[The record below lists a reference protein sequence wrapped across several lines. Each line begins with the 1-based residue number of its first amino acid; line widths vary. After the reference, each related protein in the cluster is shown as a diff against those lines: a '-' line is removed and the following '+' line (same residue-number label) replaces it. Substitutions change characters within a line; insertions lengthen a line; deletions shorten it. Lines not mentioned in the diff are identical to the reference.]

1 MLISFVRLDTPA
13 IGSYSA
19 MDPGLTYHPSPAS
32 SMSHK
37 SHFLFHFFLLGY
49 SSWIGLLVS
58 DARVLF
64 AFALSLLLS
73 LSFFFQI
80 VIY

>member
-19 MDPGLTYHPSPAS
+19 MDPGLTYHPSPAT
-32 SMSHK
+32 MLLDE
-37 SHFLFHFFLLGY
+37 SHFLLPFFLFLCAGY

-64 AFALSLLLS
+64 ALSLSLS
-73 LSFFFQI
+73 LSFFFTFC
-80 VIY
+80 

>member
-32 SMSHK
+32 SMPHK
-37 SHFLFHFFLLGY
+37 SHFLLPFFLFLCAGY

-64 AFALSLLLS
+64 AFALSLS
-73 LSFFFQI
+73 LSF
-80 VIY
+80 